1 MKNKSYRELIV
12 YTTFGYMAWVGKQ
25 NLKSKKYESRGGSS
39 DFPLPTSNFP
49 LRKSEVGSRKSEV
62 SNQKWEVGSKKWE
75 VGGQKSNHAALSLNG
90 KKSEIRSWNFVRSE
104 VWSLKCDSQVGGRKS
119 EVGRPSSA
127 FVLRKGYPIYFSNV
141 VEMR

>member
-49 LRKSEVGSRKSEV
+49 LRKSEVGSRKSV
-62 SNQKWEVGSKKWE
+62 IRSKKWE

-90 KKSEIRSWNFVRSE
+90 QKSEIRSWNFVRSE

-127 FVLRKGYPIYFSNV
+127 FLLRKGYPVYFSNV